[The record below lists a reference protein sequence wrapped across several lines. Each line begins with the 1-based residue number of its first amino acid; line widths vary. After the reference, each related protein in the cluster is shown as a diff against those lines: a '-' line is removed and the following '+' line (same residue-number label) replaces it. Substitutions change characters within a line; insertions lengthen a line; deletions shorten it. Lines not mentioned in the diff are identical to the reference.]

1 MRLIWY
7 PSDSRSTR
15 KDTLNSAENPG
26 GHNPHSLLDRLG
38 NSGDGRCRSGIP
50 EERPEERLHHDIS
63 RPRRG
68 GRKATPAQAV
78 TPSGP
83 AAEELDLGQGDSAVL
98 PRAVRRVDGESGPYG
113 VRAAQVEGLL
123 ARLVPKPDGPARAFA
138 VL

>member
-1 MRLIWY
+1 M
-7 PSDSRSTR
+7 
-15 KDTLNSAENPG
+15 
-26 GHNPHSLLDRLG
+26 
-38 NSGDGRCRSGIP
+38 
-50 EERPEERLHHDIS
+50 
-63 RPRRG
+63 G
-68 GRKATPAQAV
+68 GRLAPAKTGTFTSEYALPKADGLDIVFTMTRMDESVDILAEAPPLDGLHQVAPPAQAV

-113 VRAAQVEGLL
+113 VRAAQVERLL